1 MLKEELLNWGRKL
14 VDWFVRPKNLGVT
27 LIRSG
32 ALVIGLSL
40 AGGIV
45 GQIVYKSDST
55 QLQASVDTS
64 GGPATWISLTAFGVG
79 VLMIVLG
86 VCINLH
92 DRQQLARQRVLIL
105 EQKGLFKID
114 SPLDTT
120 VKNTIGGNVDTIL
133 VDIREGITEGRITSP
148 EAALKKVVD
157 GRGDLVRR
165 LDGQNKDDIE
175 IVYGGLMAVP
185 FTFLTGCL
193 IDDAGGKIKVF
204 DWDRLGAGQWRLI
217 QSGVDDNQ
225 RLQAASS
232 IAGEVEE
239 VVLALSISYPVDE
252 AGIAT
257 TFPELPVLHMKMD
270 DLSSNAHWSLEKQS
284 ALAEQFLQVVKG
296 LLAKGAK
303 TIHLIIAAPNSVV
316 FNLGRIYDRR
326 LLPSAIVYQYER
338 SSSPAF
344 PWGVAL
350 PSHAQDEPSIFRYEV
365 KRAAEPL
372 S

>member
-14 VDWFVRPKNLGVT
+14 VDWIVRPKNLGLT
-27 LIRSG
+27 LIRNG
-32 ALVIGLSL
+32 AVVIGLSF
-40 AGGIV
+40 AGGVV
-45 GQIVYKSDST
+45 GQIVFKNEST
-55 QLQASVDTS
+55 QLQANVDTT
-64 GGPATWISLTAFGVG
+64 GGPATWISVIAFCLG
-79 VLMIVLG
+79 VLMILAG
-86 VCINLH
+86 IYLNLH
-92 DRQQLARQRVLIL
+92 DRKQLARQRVLIL

-114 SPLDTT
+114 SPLDTAVKST
-120 VKNTIGGNVDTIL
+120 VGGNVDTIL
-133 VDIREGITEGRITSP
+133 VDIREGITEGRITNP
-148 EAALKKVVD
+148 EVALKKVVD

-165 LDGQNKDDIE
+165 LDGQNKNDIE

-193 IDDAGGKIKVF
+193 LDDEGGGVKVF
-204 DWDRLGAGQWRLI
+204 DWDRLGVGQWRLI
-217 QSGVDDNQ
+217 QSGIDDMQ
-225 RLQAASS
+225 RMQVASA
-232 IAGEVEE
+232 IVGRAEE
-239 VVLALSISYPVDE
+239 VVLALSISYAVDE
-252 AGIAT
+252 TGIAS

-270 DLSSNAHWSLEKQS
+270 DLSSNAHWSIEKQS
-284 ALAEQFLQVVKG
+284 ALAEQFLQALKG
-296 LLAKGAK
+296 LSAKGVK

-350 PSHAQDEPSIFRYEV
+350 PSHAQDEPSIFRHEAKQV
-365 KRAAEPL
+365 AAPL